1 MTVQKIT
8 AMIFTNSDI
17 DVIFTITD
25 QDGAAI
31 DLSSVSGLSVFL
43 YLKKTN
49 ILQSY
54 DLADIN
60 IVDAAQGIC
69 SVIFDRANNFEA
81 GKLFAEIAV
90 ETVDANYAGGTKV
103 SRESDILVGTIQKSV
118 Q

>member
-1 MTVQKIT
+1 MTY
-8 AMIFTNSDI
+8 TNSDI

-31 DLSSVSGLSVFL
+31 DLSSIAGLEILL
-43 YLKKTN
+43 YIKKTN

-54 DLADIN
+54 DLAQIN

-69 SVIFDRANNFEA
+69 SVIFDRGNNFEA

-90 ETVDANYAGGTKV
+90 ETTDANYEAGVKV
-103 SRESDILVGTIQKSV
+103 SRESDILVTTITKSV

>member
-1 MTVQKIT
+1 MTT
-8 AMIFTNSDI
+8 AMTYTNSDI

-31 DLSSVSGLSVFL
+31 DLSAVAGLEILL
-43 YLKKTN
+43 YIKKTN

-54 DLADIN
+54 DLAQIN
-60 IVDAAQGIC
+60 IVDAAAGIC
-69 SVIFDRANNFEA
+69 SVIFDRGNNFEA

-90 ETVDANYAGGTKV
+90 STTDANYEAGIKV
-103 SRESDILVGTIQKSV
+103 SRESDILVTTITKSV